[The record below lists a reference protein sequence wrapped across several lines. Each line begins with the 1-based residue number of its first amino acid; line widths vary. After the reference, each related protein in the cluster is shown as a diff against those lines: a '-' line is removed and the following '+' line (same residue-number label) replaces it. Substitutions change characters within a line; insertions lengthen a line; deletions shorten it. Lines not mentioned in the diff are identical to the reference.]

1 MAFEQAAE
9 ELVDAVVVN
18 DGRLL
23 LVNVQGGWGLPSG
36 VPEEA
41 ETPQATA
48 ARVVYE
54 LTGYLVDGSS
64 LLESEPAADAPPA
77 VVCHLLSEDPSG
89 EAQLTAGQ
97 LRWAPF
103 AEAIDIDGGLPAPVR
118 TYLEGHTPV

>member
-64 LLESEPAADAPPA
+64 LLEAEPAADAPPA

>member
-64 LLESEPAADAPPA
+64 LLEPEPAAAADGPPA
-77 VVCHLLSEDPSG
+77 VVCHLLSQDPSG
-89 EAQLTAGQ
+89 EVQLTAGQ

-103 AEAIDIDGGLPAPVR
+103 AEAIEGGLPAPVR
-118 TYLEGHTPV
+118 AYLEGHTPV

>member
-1 MAFEQAAE
+1 MAGEQVAE

-23 LVNVQGGWGLPSG
+23 LVNAQGGWSLPSG
-36 VPEEA
+36 APEEA
-41 ETPQATA
+41 ETAQATA

-54 LTGYLVDGSS
+54 LTGYLVNGSS
-64 LLESEPAADAPPA
+64 LLKPDPAAGAEGPPA

-97 LRWAPF
+97 LRWTPF
-103 AEAIDIDGGLPAPVR
+103 AEAIDSGLPAPVR
-118 TYLEGHTPV
+118 AYLQGHTPV

>member
-1 MAFEQAAE
+1 MALEQTAE

-36 VPEEA
+36 APEEA
-41 ETPQATA
+41 ETAQAAA

-64 LLESEPAADAPPA
+64 LLEPEPADGPPA
-77 VVCHLLSEDPSG
+77 VVCHLLSQDPSG
-89 EAQLTAGQ
+89 EARLTAGQ

-103 AEAIDIDGGLPAPVR
+103 AEAIEGGLPAPVR

>member
-1 MAFEQAAE
+1 MALEQASG

-23 LVNVQGGWGLPSG
+23 LVDVQGGWGLPSG

-64 LLESEPAADAPPA
+64 LLEPEPATAADGPPA
-77 VVCHLLSEDPSG
+77 VVCHLLSQDPSG

-103 AEAIDIDGGLPAPVR
+103 AEGIAGGLPAPVR
-118 TYLEGHTPV
+118 AYLEGHTPV

>member
-1 MAFEQAAE
+1 MALEQAPE
-9 ELVDAVVVN
+9 GSVDAVVVD

-23 LVNVQGGWGLPSG
+23 LVDAQGGWGLPSG

-41 ETPQATA
+41 ETAQATA
-48 ARVVYE
+48 ARAVYE

-64 LLESEPAADAPPA
+64 LLEPASGSGVAGSPA

-103 AEAIDIDGGLPAPVR
+103 AEAIDSGLPAPVR

>member
-1 MAFEQAAE
+1 MTLEQAAE
-9 ELVDAVVVN
+9 DVVDAVVVN

-23 LVNVQGGWGLPSG
+23 LVDGQGGWGLPSG
-36 VPEEA
+36 VPEDA
-41 ETPQATA
+41 ETAQATA

-64 LLESEPAADAPPA
+64 LLESESGGGPA

-89 EAQLTAGQ
+89 EARLTAGQ

-103 AEAIDIDGGLPAPVR
+103 AEAIAAGLSAPVR
-118 TYLEGHTPV
+118 IYLEGHTPV

>member
-1 MAFEQAAE
+1 MALEQASE
-9 ELVDAVVVN
+9 QLVDAVVVD
-18 DGRLL
+18 DGQLL

-41 ETPQATA
+41 ETAQATA

-64 LLESEPAADAPPA
+64 LLEPEPAAATDGPPA
-77 VVCHLLSEDPSG
+77 VVCHLLSQDPSG

-103 AEAIDIDGGLPAPVR
+103 AEAIEGGLPAPVR

>member
-1 MAFEQAAE
+1 MALEQAAE

-18 DGRLL
+18 DGQLL

-64 LLESEPAADAPPA
+64 LLESEPADGASA
-77 VVCHLLSEDPSG
+77 VVCHLLSQDPSG

-103 AEAIDIDGGLPAPVR
+103 AEAVDIDGGLPAPVR
-118 TYLEGHTPV
+118 AYLEGHTPV

>member
-64 LLESEPAADAPPA
+64 LLEAEPAADAPPA

-103 AEAIDIDGGLPAPVR
+103 VEAIDIDGGLPAPVR

>member
-1 MAFEQAAE
+1 MSLEQAAE
-9 ELVDAVVVN
+9 EPVDAVVVN
-18 DGRLL
+18 DGQLL

-48 ARVVYE
+48 ARAVYE

-64 LLESEPAADAPPA
+64 LLVPEPADGAPA

-103 AEAIDIDGGLPAPVR
+103 AEAVDIDGGLPAPVR
-118 TYLEGHTPV
+118 AYLEGHTPV

>member
-64 LLESEPAADAPPA
+64 LLEAEPAADASPA

>member
-1 MAFEQAAE
+1 MALEQASE
-9 ELVDAVVVN
+9 QLVDAVVVN
-18 DGRLL
+18 DGQLL

-41 ETPQATA
+41 ETAQATA

-64 LLESEPAADAPPA
+64 LLGSDSAAGAAEPPA
-77 VVCHLLSEDPSG
+77 VVCHLLSQDPSG

-103 AEAIDIDGGLPAPVR
+103 AEAIEGGLPAAVR
-118 TYLEGHTPV
+118 AYLEGHTPV

>member
-1 MAFEQAAE
+1 MTLEQAAE

-23 LVNVQGGWGLPSG
+23 LVNAQGGWGLPSG
-36 VPEEA
+36 APEEA
-41 ETPQATA
+41 ETAQATA

-64 LLESEPAADAPPA
+64 LLEAGSGGGSA
-77 VVCHLLSEDPSG
+77 VVCHLLSDDPSG

-103 AEAIDIDGGLPAPVR
+103 AEAIAAGLPQPVR
-118 TYLEGHTPV
+118 VYLEGHTPV

>member
-1 MAFEQAAE
+1 MALEQAPE

-41 ETPQATA
+41 ETAQATA

-64 LLESEPAADAPPA
+64 LLESESAVGADGSPA

-89 EAQLTAGQ
+89 EDQLTAGQ

-103 AEAIDIDGGLPAPVR
+103 AEAIDGGLPAPVR
-118 TYLEGHTPV
+118 AYLEGHTPV